1 MMHAMNLFRYVSSH
15 RVIALLAVAFALG
28 NVAVSTTFAAESNTS
43 DFIVA
48 VVESTPITNND
59 VQRRIARLK
68 KSAAQAG
75 NVPSADLR
83 KQALEQLITER
94 AVIEQAKTS
103 GVEVDRTAVD
113 REELRVAAQE
123 KLTLDGLHRK
133 LVAEGSSAEQL
144 RRDLRERLLID
155 RLADRYV
162 PSRIQIT
169 EDEVTQ
175 ATKERIANSV
185 DDNPQIELAHILIA
199 VPEKAATSAV
209 DAARL
214 QAQETLAR
222 LKSGAD
228 FAALAESLS
237 DSPDRRNG
245 GLMGLRPLDRYPTLF
260 ADAVKSLQVGQFAPV
275 LRSGAGFHIL
285 KVIERRSSNAVTVTE
300 THVRHILLRPSGQ
313 LSLVVARAR
322 LSDYRRQIESGKATF
337 EGLAREHSQDGSSLQ
352 GGDLGWIA
360 PGVFVPEFEEVMNQL
375 APGQMSDPSVSR
387 FGVHLIQVLGR
398 RQAAIQERELR
409 EIVRNTLRESKY
421 KETFDRWAAE
431 VRGQSYIEY
440 RDPPQ

>member
-28 NVAVSTTFAAESNTS
+28 SVAVPTTFAAESNTS

-75 NVPSADLR
+75 NVPAADLR

-162 PSRIQIT
+162 PSRIQLT

-185 DDNPQIELAHILIA
+185 DANPQIELAHILIA
-199 VPEKAATSAV
+199 VPEKAAASAV

-228 FAALAESLS
+228 FAALAESMS

-313 LSLVVARAR
+313 FSLVVARAR